1 MRIVIV
7 GQRRFGKAVFEAF
20 QSRGH
25 EIVGVFVAPDK
36 KGAEPDTLKLYAMDK
51 GIPLFQFSD
60 LGSPEALSAIADLKS
75 DMAVMA
81 YVLQFVPEEFTKIPK
96 YGTIQFHPSL
106 LPKYRGQVPLT
117 GRLCV
122 VKKKRALPFFV
133 LQMEWMKGRF
143 FCKKGFR

>member
-7 GQRRFGKAVFEAF
+7 GQRRFGKAVLEAF

-36 KGAEPDTLKLYAMDK
+36 KGAEPDTLKLCALGK
-51 GIPLFQFSD
+51 GIPLFQFDD
-60 LGSPEALSAIADLKS
+60 LKSPEALSAMADLKS

-81 YVLQFVPEEFTKIPK
+81 MCSSLFRKNSPKSQSTARFSFTL
-96 YGTIQFHPSL
+96 HC
-106 LPKYRGQVPLT
+106 YRNIVDPVPLT

-122 VKKKRALPFFV
+122 VKWKRALLFFV
-133 LQMEWMKGRF
+133 LLMGWMRGQFCCKRRF
-143 FCKKGFR
+143 L